1 MPRGPA
7 GEAYDVRDSGDDFE
21 RKFAVD
27 VLMRPGPAVR
37 ASGMAGLGAST
48 ERLVNDGLDGARA
61 SATLGAA
68 TETAVD
74 LLGIARELFR
84 RVDGVTDIVVAE
96 DVAGTNNHENG
107 QPLNGTE
114 PEVLKTTAGCKRK
127 NHLFK

>member
-1 MPRGPA
+1 MHVQVCIRQ
-7 GEAYDVRDSGDDFE
+7 EVRNHL
-21 RKFAVD
+21 A
-27 VLMRPGPAVR
+27 AVR
-37 ASGMAGLGAST
+37 ASGAAGLGAGT
-48 ERLVNDGLDGARA
+48 EGVINDGLDGTRA

-107 QPLNGTE
+107 Q
-114 PEVLKTTAGCKRK
+114 VLG
-127 NHLFK
+127 

>member
-1 MPRGPA
+1 MH
-7 GEAYDVRDSGDDFE
+7 VRFRIRQE
-21 RKFAVD
+21 VRNHLA
-27 VLMRPGPAVR
+27 AVR
-37 ASGMAGLGAST
+37 ASGTAGLGAGT
-48 ERLVNDGLDGARA
+48 EGVINDGLDGARA

-107 QPLNGTE
+107 L
-114 PEVLKTTAGCKRK
+114 VLE
-127 NHLFK
+127 